1 MALDDSQ
8 IEMLQEFINAS
19 APGVYDAMEIIP
31 LDYLEYFDTP
41 TVHGDLFKAAVRN
54 GLFQNIEHLGRAGNN
69 HQRYKLNGG

>member
-19 APGVYDAMEIIP
+19 APGVYDAMDIIP
-31 LDYLEYFDTP
+31 PTYREYFDKP

-54 GLFQNIEHLGRAGNN
+54 GLFQNIEHLGRSGNN
-69 HQRYKLNGG
+69 HQRYKLHGG